1 MAYSSSEMQIIPLAK
16 MPQQVGVQKAE
27 EDWTGII
34 NRKERRKLQN
44 RLNQRRYRVSLSCNG
59 NYDHNGG

>member
-1 MAYSSSEMQIIPLAK
+1 MPIIPLAK
-16 MPQQVGVQKAE
+16 MPQQVGVQKTQ

-44 RLNQRRYRVSLSCNG
+44 RLNQRRYRECYLLTLNRG
-59 NYDHNGG
+59 NDGGL